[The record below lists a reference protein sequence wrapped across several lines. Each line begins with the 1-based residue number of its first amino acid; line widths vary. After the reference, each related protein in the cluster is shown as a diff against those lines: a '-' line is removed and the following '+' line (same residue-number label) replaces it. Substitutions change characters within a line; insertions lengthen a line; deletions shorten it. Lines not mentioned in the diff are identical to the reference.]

1 MMKRQQQIYNNHDFY
16 NLKTNKNVE
25 ISFVSLCD
33 NINNNHHETILIYPF
48 NIRQQQRPIFSLY
61 KIFFQ
66 FILFITNKK
75 FCMYTNMNFYQQNA
89 PTIHTSHQLNF
100 SLLESQKKCTYIC
113 KYKSVIV
120 LFQFLIN

>member
-75 FCMYTNMNFYQQNA
+75 N
-89 PTIHTSHQLNF
+89 
-100 SLLESQKKCTYIC
+100 
-113 KYKSVIV
+113 SVCI
-120 LFQFLIN
+120 QI